1 MGRPRPAEP
10 HPKGPPRCYG
20 RGVTVDELI
29 LRLIEKH
36 ELGDQAELLKQL
48 ARQGHALTQSTL
60 SRHLK
65 KLGVVKREGRY
76 QRVELAERELPEA
89 QIFDAPPNLLV
100 LRTTQGFAPALAYAL
115 DQKMPRDLMAGTVA
129 GEDTVFV
136 AVPDPA
142 RVAETKAALRR
153 ILGLRAE

>member
-1 MGRPRPAEP
+1 MGGGLEAPCICM
-10 HPKGPPRCYG
+10 HPYPM
-20 RGVTVDELI
+20 TVDELI

-36 ELGDQAELLKQL
+36 ELSDQAELLKLL

-89 QIFDAPPNLLV
+89 QILEAPPNLLV
-100 LRTTQGFAPALAYAL
+100 LRTTQGFAPALAYIL
-115 DQKMPRDLMAGTVA
+115 DEKMPRELVAGTVA

-136 AVPDPA
+136 ALSDPG
-142 RVAETKAALRR
+142 RIAETKAALRR
-153 ILGLRAE
+153 ILGLRAD